1 MTESYRNHPVVL
13 VKSAFACAVL
23 VFIVGV
29 MDELDAGIRIFA
41 AAILCLAWLVSV
53 FVWRRTLVCFDDT
66 EMRYVRN
73 TVLSRTDKTIPYTRL
88 ASIGVSRTIFDRLFG
103 TTVLNFNVNS
113 SVNSAVPEVTLTL
126 NRAIA
131 DRLRDDLNRK
141 VFVKADTV
149 EDEAGAESL
158 VNVSNSDILV
168 HAILSQS
175 TAQLL
180 GGAFFFLYS
189 IYSVFNGSS
198 GGLVASLVM
207 LVASSVFPM
216 ISSVLSY
223 CNYRL
228 YRIGDTI
235 TVESGLLSTY
245 RTSFKIS
252 KINTVRIR
260 RPLIARLFGMATL
273 EAEVVGLGTAG
284 SGSETPL
291 LCPLKPIGEVRDLMR
306 TLVPEISFDAEPAS
320 QSRRAIPSLL
330 LIAIFASAVSVLIA
344 YAANGFIATSD
355 AVDAALL
362 RIVVLILGLGI
373 PAVAFIWVAAAYRV
387 RTFDAG
393 DASFMVTT
401 GSFDICEHYVLY
413 DKIQFASVISG
424 PIQRRMG
431 LSELRVNILSSSGQ
445 LSIDTGMF
453 EPKDLEHVMDEV
465 LGRIADG
472 RYDYRRYE

>member
-1 MTESYRNHPVVL
+1 M
-13 VKSAFACAVL
+13 
-23 VFIVGV
+23 
-29 MDELDAGIRIFA
+29 
-41 AAILCLAWLVSV
+41 
-53 FVWRRTLVCFDDT
+53 
-66 EMRYVRN
+66 
-73 TVLSRTDKTIPYTRL
+73 
-88 ASIGVSRTIFDRLFG
+88 
-103 TTVLNFNVNS
+103 
-113 SVNSAVPEVTLTL
+113 
-126 NRAIA
+126 
-131 DRLRDDLNRK
+131 
-141 VFVKADTV
+141 
-149 EDEAGAESL
+149 
-158 VNVSNSDILV
+158 
-168 HAILSQS
+168 
-175 TAQLL
+175 
-180 GGAFFFLYS
+180 
-189 IYSVFNGSS
+189 
-198 GGLVASLVM
+198 
-207 LVASSVFPM
+207 
-216 ISSVLSY
+216 
-223 CNYRL
+223 
-228 YRIGDTI
+228 
-235 TVESGLLSTY
+235 STY

-273 EAEVVGLGTAG
+273 EAEVVGLATAG